1 MKCIIKQNEPQSFID
16 WKALENEDWRPCF
29 DNLANPEKKRLK
41 EALLV
46 EQGYICCYCNR
57 QISDEDGHIEH
68 FKPQS
73 DYQELALDYNNLH
86 VSCLKEQS
94 KSTPKHCGVAK
105 GNWFEEGVTLSP
117 LDTSCEQKFR
127 YTDDGHIS
135 PLNDPDRNTQ
145 IFINRL
151 NLDDAILI
159 QKRKEA
165 IAGWL
170 DDDLIQASNAEL
182 QRNITAL
189 ETMNKGEYTPFVIAI
204 RQQLA
209 SLMP

>member
-1 MKCIIKQNEPQSFID
+1 MKCINKQNEPPSFSN
-16 WKALENEDWRPCF
+16 WKALDDENWQPTYG
-29 DNLANPEKKRLK
+29 NLSNPEKKELK
-41 EALLV
+41 NALLE

-57 QISDEDGHIEH
+57 QISGEDSHIEH

-86 VSCLKEQS
+86 ASCLKEQS

-105 GNWFEEGVTLSP
+105 DNWFDGGVTISP
-117 LDTSCEQKFR
+117 LDVICEQKFR

-145 IFINRL
+145 IFIDKL

-170 DDDLIQASNAEL
+170 DVDLIQASNAEI

-189 ETMNKGEYTPFVIAI
+189 EKMNKGEYTPFVIAI